1 MRAGAVYYDLSL
13 GYLDEDGIAGRP
25 GFSEATLQYGF
36 NDYISGYTG
45 ANATTDYYSTLV
57 GSAFNTYWGALAV
70 DLSRSAAKGREHG
83 WQEGYRWRVSASK
96 SFTSDTRMLLSMSHS
111 SEGNYRSIR
120 DAAWEHDRHPNDWRE
135 MTRYSATLSQRAG
148 SGSLSFNG
156 IWVRMYAT
164 TAGAHISWAM
174 PAAMVSSIIICMP
187 SRAGI
192 SITAI
197 IRWWASPF
205 AAVRAG
211 GQPDHPL

>member
-25 GFSEATLQYGF
+25 GFGEATLQYGF

-111 SEGNYRSIR
+111 NDGNYRSIR
-120 DAAWEHDRHPNDWRE
+120 DAAW
-135 MTRYSATLSQRAG
+135 S
-148 SGSLSFNG
+148 
-156 IWVRMYAT
+156 T
-164 TAGAHISWAM
+164 TGT
-174 PAAMVSSIIICMP
+174 P
-187 SRAGI
+187 
-192 SITAI
+192 TT
-197 IRWWASPF
+197 
-205 AAVRAG
+205 G
-211 GQPDHPL
+211 GR